1 MSARPVEEYVINRAM
16 HLCNPLGKIRLGVIK
31 PKIITMD
38 SVFALESEVSYQSF
52 GLC

>member
-1 MSARPVEEYVINRAM
+1 MCCLLSLLVVSGERR
-16 HLCNPLGKIRLGVIK
+16 LGKIRLGVIK